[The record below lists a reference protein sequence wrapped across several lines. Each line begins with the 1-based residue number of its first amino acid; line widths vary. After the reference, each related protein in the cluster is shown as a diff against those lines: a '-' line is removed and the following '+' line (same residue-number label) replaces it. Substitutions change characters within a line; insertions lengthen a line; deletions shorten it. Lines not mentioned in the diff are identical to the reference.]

1 MRDLGAGVRKPPK
14 EETAGRK
21 GAVWSG
27 ATYGDLRIAGGRLVG
42 LRERVARIVLG
53 GSEDDGVFRGRGCE
67 GRVWARRLE
76 GTCGSCERNALLPR
90 RAAEGE
96 EKWRCEA
103 GSSAT
108 IIMRCRS

>member
-1 MRDLGAGVRKPPK
+1 VRDLGAGVRKPPK

-76 GTCGSCERNALLPR
+76 EERRPCEDIAFPLR
-90 RAAEGE
+90 RAAGGE
-96 EKWRCEA
+96 EKRRCES
-103 GSSAT
+103 GSAAT